1 MSKATL
7 EFNLPEERDDH
18 VNALYGSLYKVK
30 IDTIYDE
37 VFRPVFKYDQPV
49 NGKVLSGPE
58 RELLEQVWE
67 LVYEHF
73 DGILD

>member
-7 EFNLPEERDDH
+7 EFNLPEERDEH
-18 VNALYGSLYKVK
+18 VNALYGSVYKMK
-30 IDTIYDE
+30 IDTLYGE

-49 NGKVLSGPE
+49 NGKILSDPE
-58 RELLEQVWE
+58 KELLKQVWE
-67 LVYEHF
+67 LICEHF